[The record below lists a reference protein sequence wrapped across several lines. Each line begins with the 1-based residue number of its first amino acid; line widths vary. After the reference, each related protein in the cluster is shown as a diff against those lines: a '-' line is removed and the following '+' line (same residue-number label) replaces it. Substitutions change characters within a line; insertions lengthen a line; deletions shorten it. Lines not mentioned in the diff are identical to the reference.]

1 MRRNK
6 GEMKMMYDKDKLYTT
21 KLYLE
26 KLSNGIDP
34 FNGAELAG
42 DSLLNNVYLCRSF
55 RFAADILDEILQ
67 NRCCVTPYSS
77 RKKKTFSISEE
88 ERDNIKISQKP
99 VGISVLAA
107 NVAEVVRPDVKG
119 IPGIQ
124 MTSWLESIGL
134 LQTVVE
140 DGEKMKIATSD
151 GEAVGIKTTEQKTRD
166 GRLYKKNLYD
176 EGAQRFIIENLE
188 AINAFADSQRRKT
201 A

>member
-1 MRRNK
+1 
-6 GEMKMMYDKDKLYTT
+6 MMYDKEKLYTT

-34 FNGAELAG
+34 FSGADLST

-77 RKKKTFSISEE
+77 RKRKIFTITEE
-88 ERDNIKISQKP
+88 ERESIRVSEKP
-99 VGISVLAA
+99 IGISVVAA
-107 NVAEVVRPDVKG
+107 NVAEAIRPDVKR

-124 MTSWLESIGL
+124 MTAWLEEMGL
-134 LQTVVE
+134 LVTVTQ
-140 DGEKMKIATSD
+140 DGEKMKVATEE
-151 GEAVGIKTTEQKTRD
+151 GNLLGIETREQKTRD

-176 EGAQRFIIENLE
+176 ETAQRFIIENLE
-188 AINAFADSQRRKT
+188 AIDDFASMRRRKS